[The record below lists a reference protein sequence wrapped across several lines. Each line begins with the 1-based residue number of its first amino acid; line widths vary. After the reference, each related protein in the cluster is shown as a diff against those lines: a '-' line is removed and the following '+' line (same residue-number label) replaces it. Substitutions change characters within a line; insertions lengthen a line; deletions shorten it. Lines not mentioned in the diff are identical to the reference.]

1 MLAFLRASC
10 SRQLGGFGG
19 SAAFAPR
26 PRFFLKRRLMRPLLQ
41 LEERPPLAAA
51 NLERRAAAED
61 AVEERHGRDADV
73 VGKRG
78 QAARGGDAGA
88 IRHPPTRR
96 EEELRISDELCFCD
110 AAVKGLL
117 REAG

>member
-1 MLAFLRASC
+1 MLAFLRAS
-10 SRQLGGFGG
+10 SPSLPARVVEAH
-19 SAAFAPR
+19 AA
-26 PRFFLKRRLMRPLLQ
+26 RRGVPLLQ

-88 IRHPPTRR
+88 IRHPPKRR
-96 EEELRISDELCFCD
+96 EEELRSGKEVADELRRCE
-110 AAVKGLL
+110 VV
-117 REAG
+117 